1 MIRYALTCDN
11 DHRFESW
18 FRNSEAFDTLSSS
31 SNVSCPHCGS
41 TAVSKALMAPSVGK
55 EVVQHR
61 QPTVTPAQGP
71 AEMQPGE
78 APANS
83 QAVMAQ
89 AEQLRRML
97 QAMRRKVEESC
108 DYVGG
113 EFAEEARRIHYGE
126 SEQRGIYGET
136 SKEEAEA
143 LADEGIDFGRIPW
156 VPRED
161 A

>member
-1 MIRYALTCDN
+1 MIRYALSCDN
-11 DHRFESW
+11 DHGFDSW
-18 FRNSEAFDTLSSS
+18 FRNSEAFDTLSASG
-31 SNVSCPHCGS
+31 NIACPHCGS
-41 TAVSKALMAPSVGK
+41 TAVSKALMAPRVGK
-55 EVVQHR
+55 EVVELQ
-61 QPTVTPAQGP
+61 QPLANAPQAPDEAQ
-71 AEMQPGE
+71 AEQASP
-78 APANS
+78 NS

-126 SEQRGIYGET
+126 SAQRGIYGET
-136 SKEEAEA
+136 SREEAEA
-143 LADEGIDFGRIPW
+143 LADEGIDFARIPW